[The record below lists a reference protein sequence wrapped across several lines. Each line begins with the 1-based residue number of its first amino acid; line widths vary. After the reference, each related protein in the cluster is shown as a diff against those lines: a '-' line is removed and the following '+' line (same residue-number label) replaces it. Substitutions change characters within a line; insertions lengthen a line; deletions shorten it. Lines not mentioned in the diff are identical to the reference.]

1 MTLDKEVP
9 EVLRDEKFQFRDIF
23 QKSVLHPFL
32 VILVLMFLLQF
43 SGQGA
48 ITFFTVQIFSV
59 SFSHRV
65 LHCPLNLGP
74 RVDHSVLARCF
85 VMFDVQDAGAGSL
98 ISARDCALTIG
109 ITYFLSALLSLVMKN
124 LLGRRLLM
132 LVSLLGT
139 WRTF

>member
-1 MTLDKEVP
+1 MLALHQNDLHALVTLDKEVP

-59 SFSHRV
+59 SWFFIHT
-65 LHCPLNLGP
+65 G
-74 RVDHSVLARCF
+74 LAF
-85 VMFDVQDAGAGSL
+85 E
-98 ISARDCALTIG
+98 G
-109 ITYFLSALLSLVMKN
+109 IF
-124 LLGRRLLM
+124 GER
-132 LVSLLGT
+132 
-139 WRTF
+139 FF

>member
-1 MTLDKEVP
+1 MIHCSWVCLSKIIIFAQDVLALHQNDLHALVTLDKEVP

-59 SFSHRV
+59 SSCH
-65 LHCPLNLGP
+65 LG
-74 RVDHSVLARCF
+74 
-85 VMFDVQDAGAGSL
+85 
-98 ISARDCALTIG
+98 
-109 ITYFLSALLSLVMKN
+109 
-124 LLGRRLLM
+124 
-132 LVSLLGT
+132 
-139 WRTF
+139 

>member
-1 MTLDKEVP
+1 MP

-59 SFSHRV
+59 SCCEGQVRSGQV
-65 LHCPLNLGP
+65 I
-74 RVDHSVLARCF
+74 A
-85 VMFDVQDAGAGSL
+85 MFDVQDAGAGSL

-132 LVSLLGT
+132 LVSLLG
-139 WRTF
+139 RSPTFKN

>member
-59 SFSHRV
+59 SCRFSI
-65 LHCPLNLGP
+65 L
-74 RVDHSVLARCF
+74 
-85 VMFDVQDAGAGSL
+85 
-98 ISARDCALTIG
+98 LTD
-109 ITYFLSALLSLVMKN
+109 
-124 LLGRRLLM
+124 
-132 LVSLLGT
+132 
-139 WRTF
+139 